1 MMEIKQFTVN
11 FFGENCYLL
20 YDETKEAVL
29 IDCGCMNRQEF
40 SQVEGFITQQQLVL
54 KHHLCTHY
62 HVDHLM
68 GAALVYQ
75 QYGLLPEV
83 CQKDT
88 DVLPPVGQ
96 QAMMFGLP
104 NIQETAIGIYL
115 NEGDVIHFGHTKL
128 DVIAVPGHS
137 PGSVAF
143 YQKERGCVFVGDA
156 LFAGSI
162 GRTDLWGGDAH
173 ELIRSIHQALF
184 TLPDSTVVYPGHGP
198 ETTIAYEKSNNPYL

>member
-40 SQVEGFITQQQLVL
+40 SQVERFITQQQLVL

-75 QYGLLPEV
+75 QYRLLPEV
-83 CQKDT
+83 CREDT
-88 DVLPPVGQ
+88 VVLPPVGQ
-96 QAMMFGLP
+96 QAVMFGLP
-104 NIQETAIGIYL
+104 NIQETAIGTYL
-115 NEGDVIHFGHTKL
+115 NEGDVTHFGHTKL
-128 DVIAVPGHS
+128 EVIAVPGHS

>member
-1 MMEIKQFTVN
+1 M
-11 FFGENCYLL
+11 
-20 YDETKEAVL
+20 
-29 IDCGCMNRQEF
+29 
-40 SQVEGFITQQQLVL
+40 
-54 KHHLCTHY
+54 
-62 HVDHLM
+62 
-68 GAALVYQ
+68 
-75 QYGLLPEV
+75 
-83 CQKDT
+83 
-88 DVLPPVGQ
+88 
-96 QAMMFGLP
+96 
-104 NIQETAIGIYL
+104 

-143 YQKERGCVFVGDA
+143 YQKELGCVFVGDA

>member
-83 CQKDT
+83 CREDT
-88 DVLPPVGQ
+88 VVLPPVGQ
-96 QAMMFGLP
+96 QAVMFGLP
-104 NIQETAIGIYL
+104 NIQETAIGTYL
-115 NEGDVIHFGHTKL
+115 NEGDAIHFGHTKL
-128 DVIAVPGHS
+128 EVIAVPGHS

-162 GRTDLWGGDAH
+162 GRTDLSVLSIRH
-173 ELIRSIHQALF
+173 YLPCLIRRLF
-184 TLPDSTVVYPGHGP
+184 IQDTVLKQPLLTRNLIILIYKNIIYG
-198 ETTIAYEKSNNPYL
+198 YN

>member
-11 FFGENCYLL
+11 FFDENCYLL

-29 IDCGCMNRQEF
+29 IDCGCMDRQEF
-40 SQVEGFITQQQLVL
+40 SQVEAFIARRQLIP

-68 GAALVYQ
+68 GAAMVHR

-83 CQKDT
+83 CGEDIA
-88 DVLPPVGQ
+88 VLPSAGR
-96 QAMMFGLP
+96 QAVLFGLP
-104 NIQETAIGIYL
+104 AMQETAVEACLEKG
-115 NEGDVIHFGHTKL
+115 GVVCFGHTRL
-128 DVIAVPGHS
+128 EVIAVPGHS

-173 ELIRSIHQALF
+173 ELVRSIHQALF
-184 TLPDSTVVYPGHGP
+184 ALPGSTVVYPGHGP

>member
-1 MMEIKQFTVN
+1 MMDIKQFTVN

-40 SQVEGFITQQQLVL
+40 SQVEAFITQQALVL

-68 GAALVYQ
+68 GAAFVYQ

-83 CQKDT
+83 CQEDT
-88 DVLPPVGQ
+88 DTLPSVSQ
-96 QAMMFGLP
+96 QAVMFGLP
-104 NIQETAIGIYL
+104 NIQETAIGTYL
-115 NEGDVIHFGHTKL
+115 NEGDVIGFGHTKL
-128 DVIAVPGHS
+128 EVIAVPGHS

-143 YQKERGCVFVGDA
+143 YQKERGCIFVGDA

-162 GRTDLWGGDAH
+162 GRTDLWGGNAH

>member
-1 MMEIKQFTVN
+1 MMDIKQFTVN

-40 SQVEGFITQQQLVL
+40 SQVEAFITQQALVL

-68 GAALVYQ
+68 GAAFVYQ

-83 CQKDT
+83 CQEDT
-88 DVLPPVGQ
+88 DTLPSVSQ
-96 QAMMFGLP
+96 QAVMFGLP
-104 NIQETAIGIYL
+104 NIQETAIGTYL
-115 NEGDVIHFGHTKL
+115 NEGDVIGFGHTKL
-128 DVIAVPGHS
+128 EVIAVPGHS

-143 YQKERGCVFVGDA
+143 YQKERGCIFVGDA